1 MVQRIAEKK
10 GGGGS
15 ILQEIDIHNQTG
27 MLPGE
32 GCLRSFPE
40 ILREVQEYITRH
52 YATTLEGDPEEN
64 RELIKSYIQKYLEN
78 NRLGVAGMEAWE
90 LCELLYGEMTGFS
103 FLSKYLYRDDV
114 EEININQWKDVKIT
128 YSNGEILPCKE
139 HFSSPQHAVD
149 VIRRML
155 HKSGMVF
162 DSAQTIVVG
171 HLSNKIRITVMGD
184 GVIDRDKGLSASIRI
199 VNPKKLTRQQFVF
212 NGTATTEMLD
222 LLVACYCHG
231 VSMCIT
237 GATSSGKT
245 TLMSW
250 ILGQVP
256 YHKRIVTLEQGCR
269 EFDLTAEDGSGNVL
283 NNVVHLVTR
292 PSDDPK
298 QDISLVKLLE
308 TTLTINPDCVAV
320 AEMKGAESMQAI
332 NAANTGH
339 SVITTIHANSC
350 ADTYYRMVTLCKQ
363 SYDMDDAT
371 LMGLATKAF
380 PIVAFAKKL
389 EDNSRRVMEISECEY
404 QEDAAHPGESHRRMR
419 TLFRFRVTDNQVVDG
434 RAKIIG
440 HYEKVEPP
448 SEGLLKR
455 LRENGMC
462 LRAQQELFGV

>member
-1 MVQRIAEKK
+1 M
-10 GGGGS
+10 
-15 ILQEIDIHNQTG
+15 QEVFDIHGHAG
-27 MLPGE
+27 MFGGE
-32 GCLRSFPE
+32 IRLRPFPE
-40 ILREVQEYITRH
+40 VLKEVQEYITKN
-52 YATTLEGDPEEN
+52 YASTLKDDPDES
-64 RELIKSYIQKYLEN
+64 RELVKSYIQKYLEN
-78 NRLGVAGMEAWE
+78 NHLGVEDTEQEE
-90 LCELLYGEMTGFS
+90 LCELIYGEMTGFS
-103 FLSKYLYRDDV
+103 FLTKYLYRDDV
-114 EEININQWKDVKIT
+114 EEININQWKDVKVT

-139 HFSSPQHAVD
+139 HFNSPQHAID

-155 HKSGMVF
+155 HKSGMIF

-199 VNPKKLTRQQFVF
+199 VNPRKLTKQQFVDY
-212 NGTATTEMLD
+212 GTATAEMLD
-222 LLVACYCHG
+222 LLAACYCHG

-256 YHKRIVTLEQGCR
+256 YNKRIVTLEQGCR
-269 EFDLTAEDGSGNVL
+269 EFDLTAEDGEGNVL

-292 PSDDPK
+292 FSDDPK
-298 QDISLVKLLE
+298 QNITLVKLLE

-339 SVITTIHANSC
+339 SVVTTIHANSC

-363 SYDMDDAT
+363 SYDMDDST

-389 EDNSRRVMEISECEY
+389 EDNSRRLMEISECEY
-404 QEDAAHPGESHRRMR
+404 LPDSTRPGESRQRMR
-419 TLFRFRVTDNQVVDG
+419 TLYRFNITDNRIVDG
-434 RAKIIG
+434 KAKIIG

-455 LRENGMC
+455 LRENGMSFKT
-462 LRAQQELFGV
+462 Q

>member
-1 MVQRIAEKK
+1 M
-10 GGGGS
+10 
-15 ILQEIDIHNQTG
+15 QEIFDIHGHTG
-27 MLPGE
+27 LFGGE
-32 GCLRSFPE
+32 IRLRPFPE
-40 ILREVQEYITRH
+40 VLKEVQEHITKN
-52 YATTLEGDPEEN
+52 YASTLKDDPDES
-64 RELIKSYIQKYLEN
+64 RELVKSYIQKYLEN
-78 NRLGVAGMEAWE
+78 NHLGVEETEQEE
-90 LCELLYGEMTGFS
+90 LCELIYGEMTGFS
-103 FLSKYLYRDDV
+103 FLTKYLYRDDV

-139 HFSSPQHAVD
+139 HFNSPQHAID

-155 HKSGMVF
+155 HKSGMIF

-199 VNPKKLTRQQFVF
+199 VNPRKLTKQQFVDY
-212 NGTATTEMLD
+212 GTATAEILD
-222 LLVACYCHG
+222 LLAACYCHG

-256 YHKRIVTLEQGCR
+256 YNKRIVTLEQGCR
-269 EFDLTAEDGSGNVL
+269 EFDLTVEDGEGNVL

-292 PSDDPK
+292 FSDDPK
-298 QDISLVKLLE
+298 QNITLVKLLE

-363 SYDMDDAT
+363 SYDMDDTT

-389 EDNSRRVMEISECEY
+389 EDNSRRLMEISECEY
-404 QEDAAHPGESHRRMR
+404 LPGSTRSGENRQRMR
-419 TLFRFRVTDNQVVDG
+419 TLYRFNITDNRIVEG
-434 RAKIIG
+434 KAKIIG

-455 LRENGMC
+455 LRENGMSFKT
-462 LRAQQELFGV
+462 QQQFFGI

>member
-1 MVQRIAEKK
+1 M
-10 GGGGS
+10 
-15 ILQEIDIHNQTG
+15 QEIFDIHGHTG
-27 MLPGE
+27 LFGGE
-32 GCLRSFPE
+32 IRLRPFPE
-40 ILREVQEYITRH
+40 VLKEVQEHITKN
-52 YATTLEGDPEEN
+52 YASTLKDDPDES
-64 RELIKSYIQKYLEN
+64 RELVKSYIQKYLEN
-78 NRLGVAGMEAWE
+78 NHLGVEDTKQEE
-90 LCELLYGEMTGFS
+90 LCELIYGEMTGFS
-103 FLSKYLYRDDV
+103 FLTKYLYRDDV

-139 HFSSPQHAVD
+139 HFNSPQHAID

-155 HKSGMVF
+155 HKSGMIF

-199 VNPKKLTRQQFVF
+199 VNPRKLTKQQFVDY
-212 NGTATTEMLD
+212 GTATAEMLD
-222 LLVACYCHG
+222 LLAACYCHG

-256 YHKRIVTLEQGCR
+256 YNKRIVTLEQGCR
-269 EFDLTAEDGSGNVL
+269 EFDLTAEDGEGNVL

-292 PSDDPK
+292 FSDDPK
-298 QDISLVKLLE
+298 QNITLVKLLE

-363 SYDMDDAT
+363 SYDMEDST

-389 EDNSRRVMEISECEY
+389 EDNSRRLMEISECEY
-404 QEDAAHPGESHRRMR
+404 LPDSTRPGESRQRMR
-419 TLFRFRVTDNQVVDG
+419 TLYRFHITDNRIVEG
-434 RAKIIG
+434 MAKIIG

-455 LRENGMC
+455 LRENGMSFKT
-462 LRAQQELFGV
+462 QQQLFGI

>member
-1 MVQRIAEKK
+1 M
-10 GGGGS
+10 
-15 ILQEIDIHNQTG
+15 QEPLNIHNNMG
-27 MLPGE
+27 LMGSEL
-32 GCLRSFPE
+32 CLRPFPE
-40 ILREVQEYITRH
+40 VLKEVQEHITKH
-52 YATTLEGDPEEN
+52 YANTLKDDPDES
-64 RELIKSYIQKYLEN
+64 RELIQSYIQKFLEQN
-78 NRLGVAGMEAWE
+78 HTGVAGMEQDE
-90 LCELLYGEMTGFS
+90 LCELIYGEMTDFS
-103 FLSKYLYRDDV
+103 FLSRYLYRDDV
-114 EEININQWKDVKIT
+114 EEININQWRDVKIT
-128 YSNGEILPCKE
+128 YASGDILPSRE
-139 HFSSPQHAVD
+139 RFNSPQHAID

-155 HKSGMVF
+155 HKSGMIF

-184 GVIDRDKGLSASIRI
+184 GVIDKDKGLSASIRI
-199 VNPKKLTRQQFVF
+199 VNPRKLTKEQFVGY
-212 NGTATTEMLD
+212 GTATAEMLD
-222 LLVACYCHG
+222 LLAACYCHG

-256 YHKRIVTLEQGCR
+256 YAKRIVTLEQGCR
-269 EFDLTAEDGSGNVL
+269 EFDLTVADEDGNVL

-292 PSDDPK
+292 FSDDPK
-298 QDISLVKLLE
+298 QNITLVKLLE

-363 SYDMDDAT
+363 SYDMDDST

-389 EDNSRRVMEISECEY
+389 EDNSRRIMEISECEY
-404 QEDAAHPGESHRRMR
+404 LSDGSRKMR
-419 TLFRFRVTDNQVVDG
+419 TLYRFNITDNRMVNG
-434 RAKIIG
+434 KANIIG
-440 HYEKVEPP
+440 HYEKAESP

-455 LRENGMC
+455 LRENGMSFKT
-462 LRAQQELFGV
+462 QQQLFSA

>member
-1 MVQRIAEKK
+1 M
-10 GGGGS
+10 
-15 ILQEIDIHNQTG
+15 QETFDIHDYAG
-27 MLPGE
+27 MFDREAHLLP
-32 GCLRSFPE
+32 FPE
-40 ILREVQEYITRH
+40 VLKEVQEHITKN
-52 YATTLEGDPEEN
+52 YASTLKEN
-64 RELIKSYIQKYLEN
+64 PDESRELVKSYIQKYLED
-78 NRLGVAGMEAWE
+78 NRLGVEGTKQEE
-90 LCELLYGEMTGFS
+90 LCEQIYGEMTGFS
-103 FLSKYLYRDDV
+103 FLTKYLYRDDV

-128 YSNGEILPCKE
+128 YSSGEILPCRE
-139 HFSSPQHAVD
+139 HFNAPQHAID
-149 VIRRML
+149 VIRRMP
-155 HKSGMVF
+155 HKSGMIF

-199 VNPKKLTRQQFVF
+199 VNPRKLTKQQFVDY
-212 NGTATTEMLD
+212 GTATAEMLD
-222 LLVACYCHG
+222 LLAACYCHG

-256 YHKRIVTLEQGCR
+256 YSKRIVTLEQGCR
-269 EFDLTAEDGSGNVL
+269 EFDLTAEDEEGNVL

-292 PSDDPK
+292 FSDDPK
-298 QDISLVKLLE
+298 QNITLVKLLE

-363 SYDMDDAT
+363 SYDMDDST

-380 PIVAFAKKL
+380 PSVAFAKKL
-389 EDNSRRVMEISECEY
+389 EDNSRRLMEISECEY
-404 QEDAAHPGESHRRMR
+404 LPDSTRPGEGRQRMR
-419 TLFRFRVTDNQVVDG
+419 TLYRFNITDNRIVEG
-434 RAKIIG
+434 KAKIIG

-455 LRENGMC
+455 LRENGMPF
-462 LRAQQELFGV
+462 RTQQQLFGI

>member
-1 MVQRIAEKK
+1 M
-10 GGGGS
+10 
-15 ILQEIDIHNQTG
+15 QETFDIHG
-27 MLPGE
+27 HAGLFGGE
-32 GCLRSFPE
+32 IRLRPFPE
-40 ILREVQEYITRH
+40 VLKEIQEHITKN
-52 YATTLEGDPEEN
+52 YASTLKDDPDESRDQSN
-64 RELIKSYIQKYLEN
+64 KNQLLVKSYIQKYLEN
-78 NRLGVAGMEAWE
+78 NHLGVENTKQEE
-90 LCELLYGEMTGFS
+90 LCELIYGEMTGFS
-103 FLSKYLYRDDV
+103 FLTKYLYRDDV

-139 HFSSPQHAVD
+139 HFNSPRHAID

-155 HKSGMVF
+155 HKSGMIF

-199 VNPKKLTRQQFVF
+199 VNPRKLTKQQFVDY
-212 NGTATTEMLD
+212 GTATAEMLD
-222 LLVACYCHG
+222 LLAACYCHG

-256 YHKRIVTLEQGCR
+256 YNKRIVTLEQGCR
-269 EFDLTAEDGSGNVL
+269 EFDLTVEDEAGNVL

-292 PSDDPK
+292 FSDDPK
-298 QDISLVKLLE
+298 QNITLVKLLE

-363 SYDMDDAT
+363 SYDMEDSS

-389 EDNSRRVMEISECEY
+389 EDNSRRLMEISECEY
-404 QEDAAHPGESHRRMR
+404 LPDSTRPGESRQRMR
-419 TLFRFRVTDNQVVDG
+419 TLYRFHITDNRIVEG
-434 RAKIIG
+434 KAKIIG

-448 SEGLLKR
+448 SEELLKR
-455 LRENGMC
+455 LRENGMSFKT
-462 LRAQQELFGV
+462 QQQLFGI

>member
-1 MVQRIAEKK
+1 M
-10 GGGGS
+10 
-15 ILQEIDIHNQTG
+15 QEIDIHNQTG

-32 GCLRSFPE
+32 GCLRPFPE
-40 ILREVQEYITRH
+40 VLREVQEHITRH
-52 YATTLEGDPEEN
+52 YAATLEENPEES

-78 NRLGVAGMEAWE
+78 NRLGVTGMEMGE

-103 FLSKYLYRDDV
+103 FLGKYLYRDDV

-139 HFSSPQHAVD
+139 HFNSPQHAVD

-184 GVIDRDKGLSASIRI
+184 GVIDRNKGLSASIRI
-199 VNPKKLTRQQFVF
+199 VNPKKLTRQQFVDY
-212 NGTATTEMLD
+212 GTATAEMLD

-231 VSMCIT
+231 VSICIT

-250 ILGQVP
+250 VLGQVP

-269 EFDLTAEDGSGNVL
+269 EFDLTAEDGEGNVL

-298 QDISLVKLLE
+298 QDITLVKLLE

-320 AEMKGAESMQAI
+320 AEMKGGESMQAI

-363 SYDMDDAT
+363 SCDMDDAT

-389 EDNSRRVMEISECEY
+389 EDNSRRVMEILECEY
-404 QEDAAHPGESHRRMR
+404 QDDAAHPGESRRRMR
-419 TLFRFRVTDNQVVDG
+419 TLFRFRVTDNQTVDG
-434 RAKIIG
+434 KVKIIG

-462 LRAQQELFGV
+462 LWAQQKLFGV

>member
-1 MVQRIAEKK
+1 MAMESLNDIFFTSAGKETLTYDQILEDVQKYCTEKHADK
-10 GGGGS
+10 LS
-15 ILQEIDIHNQTG
+15 
-27 MLPGE
+27 GE
-32 GCLRSFPE
+32 ANREEATKL
-40 ILREVQEYITRH
+40 LREFISQYVTSRSYHI
-52 YATTLEGDPEEN
+52 EGLSTD
-64 RELIKSYIQKYLEN
+64 
-78 NRLGVAGMEAWE
+78 E
-90 LCELLYGEMTGFS
+90 LCSTLYEDMAGIS
-103 FLSKYLYRDDV
+103 FLRKWIYMPGV
-114 EEININQWKDVKIT
+114 EEVNVNAYDDIEVIMSGGRSMKI
-128 YSNGEILPCKE
+128 PDR
-139 HFSSPQHAVD
+139 FQSPQHAID

-155 HKSGMVF
+155 HKSGMIF

-199 VNPKKLTRQQFVF
+199 VNPRKLTKQQFVDY
-212 NGTATTEMLD
+212 GTATAEMLD
-222 LLVACYCHG
+222 LLAACYCHG

-256 YHKRIVTLEQGCR
+256 YNKRIVTLEQGCR
-269 EFDLTAEDGSGNVL
+269 EFDLTAEDGEGNVL

-292 PSDDPK
+292 FSDDPK
-298 QDISLVKLLE
+298 QNITLVKLLE

-363 SYDMDDAT
+363 SYDMEDST

-389 EDNSRRVMEISECEY
+389 EDNSRRLMEISECEY
-404 QEDAAHPGESHRRMR
+404 LPDSTRPGESRQRMR
-419 TLFRFRVTDNQVVDG
+419 TLYRFHITDNRIVEG
-434 RAKIIG
+434 KAKIIG

-455 LRENGMC
+455 LRENGMSFKT
-462 LRAQQELFGV
+462 QQQLFGI

>member
-1 MVQRIAEKK
+1 M
-10 GGGGS
+10 
-15 ILQEIDIHNQTG
+15 QEIFDIHGHTG
-27 MLPGE
+27 LFGGE
-32 GCLRSFPE
+32 IRLRPFPE
-40 ILREVQEYITRH
+40 VLKEVQEHITKN
-52 YATTLEGDPEEN
+52 YASTLKDDPDES
-64 RELIKSYIQKYLEN
+64 RELVKSYIQKYLEN
-78 NRLGVAGMEAWE
+78 NHLGVEETEQEE
-90 LCELLYGEMTGFS
+90 LCELIYGEMTGFS
-103 FLSKYLYRDDV
+103 FLTKYLYRDDV

-139 HFSSPQHAVD
+139 HFNSPQHAID

-155 HKSGMVF
+155 HKSGMIF

-199 VNPKKLTRQQFVF
+199 VNPRKLTKQQFVDY
-212 NGTATTEMLD
+212 GTATAEMLD
-222 LLVACYCHG
+222 LLAACYCHG
-231 VSMCIT
+231 VSMFIT

-256 YHKRIVTLEQGCR
+256 YNKRIVTLEQGCR
-269 EFDLTAEDGSGNVL
+269 EFDLTVEDGEGNVL

-292 PSDDPK
+292 FSDDPK
-298 QDISLVKLLE
+298 QNITLVKLLE

-363 SYDMDDAT
+363 SYDMDDTT

-389 EDNSRRVMEISECEY
+389 EDNSRRLMEISECEY
-404 QEDAAHPGESHRRMR
+404 LPGSTRSGENRQRMR
-419 TLFRFRVTDNQVVDG
+419 TLYRFNITDNRIVEG
-434 RAKIIG
+434 KAKIIG

-455 LRENGMC
+455 LRENGMSFKT
-462 LRAQQELFGV
+462 QQQFFGI

>member
-1 MVQRIAEKK
+1 M
-10 GGGGS
+10 
-15 ILQEIDIHNQTG
+15 QETFDIHSYTG
-27 MLPGE
+27 MLGGE
-32 GCLRSFPE
+32 IRLRPFPE
-40 ILREVQEYITRH
+40 VLKEVQEHITKN
-52 YATTLEGDPEEN
+52 YASTLKDDPDES
-64 RELIKSYIQKYLEN
+64 RELVKSYIQKYLEN
-78 NRLGVAGMEAWE
+78 NHLGVEDTEQEE
-90 LCELLYGEMTGFS
+90 LCELIYGEMTGFS
-103 FLSKYLYRDDV
+103 FLTKYLYRDDV
-114 EEININQWKDVKIT
+114 EEININQWKDVKVT

-139 HFSSPQHAVD
+139 HFNSPQHAID

-155 HKSGMVF
+155 HKSGMIF

-199 VNPKKLTRQQFVF
+199 VNPRKLTKQQFVDY
-212 NGTATTEMLD
+212 GTATAEMLD
-222 LLVACYCHG
+222 LLAACYCHG

-256 YHKRIVTLEQGCR
+256 YNKRIVTLEQGCR
-269 EFDLTAEDGSGNVL
+269 EFDLTAEDEAGNVL

-292 PSDDPK
+292 FSDDPK
-298 QDISLVKLLE
+298 QNITLVKLLE

-363 SYDMDDAT
+363 SYDMDDST

-389 EDNSRRVMEISECEY
+389 EDNSRRLMEISECEY
-404 QEDAAHPGESHRRMR
+404 LPDSTRPGESRQRMR
-419 TLFRFRVTDNQVVDG
+419 TLYRFNITDNRIVEG
-434 RAKIIG
+434 KAKIIG

-455 LRENGMC
+455 LRENGMSF
-462 LRAQQELFGV
+462 RTQQQLFGI

>member
-1 MVQRIAEKK
+1 M
-10 GGGGS
+10 
-15 ILQEIDIHNQTG
+15 QETFDIHGYAG
-27 MLPGE
+27 MLG
-32 GCLRSFPE
+32 GVIRLRPFPE
-40 ILREVQEYITRH
+40 VLKEVQEHITKN
-52 YATTLEGDPEEN
+52 YASTLKDEPDESRDQSN
-64 RELIKSYIQKYLEN
+64 KNQLLVKSYIQKYLEN
-78 NRLGVAGMEAWE
+78 NHLGVEDMEQEE
-90 LCELLYGEMTGFS
+90 LCELIYGEMTGFS
-103 FLSKYLYRDDV
+103 FLTKYLYRDDV
-114 EEININQWKDVKIT
+114 EEININQWKDVKVT

-139 HFSSPQHAVD
+139 HFNSPQHAVD

-155 HKSGMVF
+155 HKSGMIF

-199 VNPKKLTRQQFVF
+199 VNPRKLTKQQFVDY
-212 NGTATTEMLD
+212 GTATAEMLD
-222 LLVACYCHG
+222 LLAACYCHG

-256 YHKRIVTLEQGCR
+256 YNKRIVTLEQGCR
-269 EFDLTAEDGSGNVL
+269 EFDLTAEDEAGNVL

-292 PSDDPK
+292 FSDDPK
-298 QDISLVKLLE
+298 QNITLVKLLE

-363 SYDMDDAT
+363 SYDMDDST

-389 EDNSRRVMEISECEY
+389 EDNSRRLMEISECEY
-404 QEDAAHPGESHRRMR
+404 LPDSTRPGESRQRMR
-419 TLFRFRVTDNQVVDG
+419 TLYRFNITDNRIVEG
-434 RAKIIG
+434 KAKIIG

-455 LRENGMC
+455 LRENGMSFKT
-462 LRAQQELFGV
+462 QQQLFGI

>member
-1 MVQRIAEKK
+1 M
-10 GGGGS
+10 
-15 ILQEIDIHNQTG
+15 QEIFDIHGHTG
-27 MLPGE
+27 LFGGE
-32 GCLRSFPE
+32 IRLRPFPE
-40 ILREVQEYITRH
+40 VLKEVQEHITKN
-52 YATTLEGDPEEN
+52 YASTLKDDPDES
-64 RELIKSYIQKYLEN
+64 RELVKSYIQKYLEN
-78 NRLGVAGMEAWE
+78 NHLGVEETEQEE
-90 LCELLYGEMTGFS
+90 LCELIYGEMTGFS
-103 FLSKYLYRDDV
+103 FLTKYLYRDDV

-139 HFSSPQHAVD
+139 HFNSPQHAID

-155 HKSGMVF
+155 HKSGMIF

-199 VNPKKLTRQQFVF
+199 VNPRKLTKQQFVDY
-212 NGTATTEMLD
+212 GTATAEMLD
-222 LLVACYCHG
+222 LLAACYCHG

-256 YHKRIVTLEQGCR
+256 YNKRIVTLEQGCR
-269 EFDLTAEDGSGNVL
+269 EFDLTVEDGEGNML

-292 PSDDPK
+292 FSDDPK
-298 QDISLVKLLE
+298 QNITLVKLLE

-363 SYDMDDAT
+363 SYDMDDST

-389 EDNSRRVMEISECEY
+389 EDNSRRLMEISECEY
-404 QEDAAHPGESHRRMR
+404 LPGSTRSGENRQRMR
-419 TLFRFRVTDNQVVDG
+419 TLYRFNITDNRIVEG

-455 LRENGMC
+455 LRENGMSFKT
-462 LRAQQELFGV
+462 QQQLFGI

>member
-1 MVQRIAEKK
+1 M
-10 GGGGS
+10 
-15 ILQEIDIHNQTG
+15 QEIFDIHGHTG
-27 MLPGE
+27 LFGGE
-32 GCLRSFPE
+32 IRLRPFPE
-40 ILREVQEYITRH
+40 VLKEVQEHITKN
-52 YATTLEGDPEEN
+52 YASTLKDDPDES
-64 RELIKSYIQKYLEN
+64 RELVKSYIQKYLEN
-78 NRLGVAGMEAWE
+78 NHLGVEETEQEE
-90 LCELLYGEMTGFS
+90 LCELIYGEMTGFS
-103 FLSKYLYRDDV
+103 FLTKYLYRDDV

-139 HFSSPQHAVD
+139 HFNSPQHAID

-155 HKSGMVF
+155 HKSGIIF

-199 VNPKKLTRQQFVF
+199 VNPRKLTKQQFVDY
-212 NGTATTEMLD
+212 GTATAEMLD
-222 LLVACYCHG
+222 LLAACYCHG

-256 YHKRIVTLEQGCR
+256 YNKRIVTLEQGCR
-269 EFDLTAEDGSGNVL
+269 EFDLTVEDGEGNVL

-292 PSDDPK
+292 FSDDPK
-298 QDISLVKLLE
+298 QNITLVKLLE

-363 SYDMDDAT
+363 SYDMDDST

-389 EDNSRRVMEISECEY
+389 EDNSRRLMEISECEY
-404 QEDAAHPGESHRRMR
+404 LPGSTRSGENRQRMR
-419 TLFRFRVTDNQVVDG
+419 TLYRFNITDNRIVEG
-434 RAKIIG
+434 KAKIIG

-455 LRENGMC
+455 LRENGMSFKT
-462 LRAQQELFGV
+462 QQQLFGI

>member
-1 MVQRIAEKK
+1 M
-10 GGGGS
+10 
-15 ILQEIDIHNQTG
+15 QEVFDIHGHAG
-27 MLPGE
+27 MFGGE
-32 GCLRSFPE
+32 IRLRPFPE
-40 ILREVQEYITRH
+40 VLKEVQEYITKN
-52 YATTLEGDPEEN
+52 YASTLKDDPDES
-64 RELIKSYIQKYLEN
+64 RELVKSYIQKYLEN
-78 NRLGVAGMEAWE
+78 NHLGVEDTEQEE
-90 LCELLYGEMTGFS
+90 LCELIYGEMTGFS
-103 FLSKYLYRDDV
+103 FLTKYLYRDNV
-114 EEININQWKDVKIT
+114 EEININQWKDVKVT

-139 HFSSPQHAVD
+139 HFNSPQHAID

-155 HKSGMVF
+155 HKSGMIF

-199 VNPKKLTRQQFVF
+199 VNPRKLTKQQFVDY
-212 NGTATTEMLD
+212 GTATAEMLD
-222 LLVACYCHG
+222 LLAACYCHG

-256 YHKRIVTLEQGCR
+256 YNKRIVTLEQGCR
-269 EFDLTAEDGSGNVL
+269 EFDLTAEDGEGNVL

-292 PSDDPK
+292 FSDDPK
-298 QDISLVKLLE
+298 QNITLVKLLE

-339 SVITTIHANSC
+339 SVVTTIHANSC

-363 SYDMDDAT
+363 SYDMDDST

-389 EDNSRRVMEISECEY
+389 EDNSRRLMEISECEY
-404 QEDAAHPGESHRRMR
+404 LPDSTRPGESRQRMR
-419 TLFRFRVTDNQVVDG
+419 TLYRFNITDNRIVDG
-434 RAKIIG
+434 KAKIIG

-455 LRENGMC
+455 LRENGMSFKT
-462 LRAQQELFGV
+462 QQQLFGI

>member
-1 MVQRIAEKK
+1 M
-10 GGGGS
+10 
-15 ILQEIDIHNQTG
+15 QETFDIHGYAG
-27 MLPGE
+27 MLGGE
-32 GCLRSFPE
+32 IRLRPFSE
-40 ILREVQEYITRH
+40 VLKEVQEHITKN
-52 YATTLEGDPEEN
+52 YASTLKDDPDESRDQSN
-64 RELIKSYIQKYLEN
+64 KNQLLVKSYIQKYLEN
-78 NRLGVAGMEAWE
+78 NHLGVKDTEQEE
-90 LCELLYGEMTGFS
+90 LCELIYGEMTGFS
-103 FLSKYLYRDDV
+103 FLTKYLYRDDV
-114 EEININQWKDVKIT
+114 EEININQWKDVKVT

-139 HFSSPQHAVD
+139 HFNSPQHAID

-155 HKSGMVF
+155 HKSGMIF

-199 VNPKKLTRQQFVF
+199 VNPRKLTKQQFVDY
-212 NGTATTEMLD
+212 GTATAEMLD
-222 LLVACYCHG
+222 LLAACYCHG

-256 YHKRIVTLEQGCR
+256 YNKRIVTLEQGCR
-269 EFDLTAEDGSGNVL
+269 EFDLTVEDGEGNVL

-292 PSDDPK
+292 FSDDPK
-298 QDISLVKLLE
+298 QNITLVKLLE

-363 SYDMDDAT
+363 SYDMDDST

-389 EDNSRRVMEISECEY
+389 EDNSRRLMEISECEY
-404 QEDAAHPGESHRRMR
+404 LPGSTRSGENRQRMR
-419 TLFRFRVTDNQVVDG
+419 TLYRFNITDNRIVEG
-434 RAKIIG
+434 KAKIIG

-455 LRENGMC
+455 LRENGMSFKT
-462 LRAQQELFGV
+462 QQQLFGI

>member
-1 MVQRIAEKK
+1 
-10 GGGGS
+10 
-15 ILQEIDIHNQTG
+15 
-27 MLPGE
+27 
-32 GCLRSFPE
+32 
-40 ILREVQEYITRH
+40 
-52 YATTLEGDPEEN
+52 
-64 RELIKSYIQKYLEN
+64 
-78 NRLGVAGMEAWE
+78 
-90 LCELLYGEMTGFS
+90 MTGFS
-103 FLSKYLYRDDV
+103 FLTKYLYRDDV

-128 YSNGEILPCKE
+128 YSNGDILPSKE
-139 HFSSPQHAVD
+139 HFNSPQHAID

-155 HKSGMVF
+155 HKSGMIF

-184 GVIDRDKGLSASIRI
+184 GVIDKDKGLSASIRI
-199 VNPKKLTRQQFVF
+199 VNPRKLTKEQFVGF
-212 NGTATTEMLD
+212 GTATAEMLD
-222 LLVACYCHG
+222 LLAACYCHG

-256 YHKRIVTLEQGCR
+256 YNKRIVTLEQGCR
-269 EFDLTAEDGSGNVL
+269 EFDLTITDENGNVL

-292 PSDDPK
+292 FSDDPK
-298 QDISLVKLLE
+298 QNITLVKLLE

-339 SVITTIHANSC
+339 AVITTIHANSC

-363 SYDMDDAT
+363 SYSMDDAT

-389 EDNSRRVMEISECEY
+389 EDNSRRLMEICEY
-404 QEDAAHPGESHRRMR
+404 EYLPDGKQRMR
-419 TLFRFRVTDNQVVDG
+419 TLFRFNITDNQMVDG
-434 RAKIIG
+434 KPKIIG

-448 SEGLLKR
+448 SESLLKR
-455 LRENGMC
+455 LRENGMSYT
-462 LRAQQELFGV
+462 AQQRLFCA

>member
-1 MVQRIAEKK
+1 M
-10 GGGGS
+10 
-15 ILQEIDIHNQTG
+15 QETLDIHGQAG
-27 MLPGE
+27 MFGRE
-32 GCLRSFPE
+32 TRLRRFPE
-40 ILREVQEYITRH
+40 VLKEVQEHITKN
-52 YATTLEGDPEEN
+52 YASTLKDGADESHGQGDRN
-64 RELIKSYIQKYLEN
+64 ALLVKSYIQKYLEDN
-78 NRLGVAGMEAWE
+78 NLGVEGTGQEE
-90 LCELLYGEMTGFS
+90 LCELIYGEMTGFS
-103 FLSKYLYRDDV
+103 FLTRYLYRDDV
-114 EEININQWKDVKIT
+114 EEININQWKDVKVT
-128 YSNGEILPCKE
+128 YSNGEIMPCKE
-139 HFSSPQHAVD
+139 HFNSPQHAID

-155 HKSGMVF
+155 HKSGMIF

-199 VNPKKLTRQQFVF
+199 VNPRKLTKQQFVDY
-212 NGTATTEMLD
+212 GTATAEMLD
-222 LLVACYCHG
+222 LLAACYCHG

-256 YHKRIVTLEQGCR
+256 YNKRIVTLEQGCR
-269 EFDLTAEDGSGNVL
+269 EFDLTVEDEAGNVL

-292 PSDDPK
+292 FSDDPK
-298 QDISLVKLLE
+298 QNITLVKLLE

-350 ADTYYRMVTLCKQ
+350 SDTYYRMVTLCKQ
-363 SYDMDDAT
+363 SYDMDDST

-389 EDNSRRVMEISECEY
+389 EDNSRRLMEISECEY
-404 QEDAAHPGESHRRMR
+404 LPDSSRSGEGRQRMR
-419 TLFRFRVTDNQVVDG
+419 TLYRFNITDNRIVDG
-434 RAKIIG
+434 KAKIIG

-455 LRENGMC
+455 LRENGMSFKS
-462 LRAQQELFGV
+462 QQQLFGI